1 MAPSDNGKQSSGK
14 RLRLFIA
21 LDLPGE
27 VRRGIVRWGDHE
39 LADPALRPVEEDA
52 LHVTLVFLGHRPE
65 EEVEPLARLVTAL
78 RHTAPRAALTG
89 VSRVGGR
96 RPRLFALDAES
107 HEAVRL
113 QADLVAAGKEAGLIE
128 PEERPFWPHV
138 TVARVRSE
146 RPGSRRPARVA
157 DPPGEFPES
166 LRKPFKCV
174 RVTLYRSLTGPAGA
188 EYVPLAQVE
197 LPERAALR

>member
-1 MAPSDNGKQSSGK
+1 MSFNGK

-21 LDLPGE
+21 LDLPAE

-39 LADPALRPVEEDA
+39 LADPALRPGDEEA
-52 LHVTLVFLGHRPE
+52 LHVTLAFLGSRPE
-65 EEVEPLARLVTAL
+65 EEVESLARLVGGL
-78 RHTAPRAALTG
+78 RHPAVRLALTG
-89 VSRVGGR
+89 VSNVGGR

-107 HEAVRL
+107 HEAVAL
-113 QADLVAAGKEAGLIE
+113 QAKLVAAGKEAGLIE

-146 RPGSRRPARVA
+146 RPGSRKPARVA
-157 DPPGEFPES
+157 NPPGEFPET
-166 LRKPFKCV
+166 LRKPFGCV

-197 LPERAALR
+197 LPQRAAVR

>member
-1 MAPSDNGKQSSGK
+1 MTDAQK

-21 LDLPGE
+21 LDLPAA

-39 LADPALRPVEEDA
+39 LADPALRPVDEEA
-52 LHVTLVFLGHRPE
+52 LHVTLAFLGHRPE
-65 EEVEPLARLVTAL
+65 EEVEPLARLVGAL
-78 RHTAPRAALTG
+78 RTPAPRLALTG
-89 VSRVGGR
+89 VSRMGGR

-107 HEAVRL
+107 HEAVAL
-113 QADLVAAGKEAGLIE
+113 QAELAAAGREAGLIE

-138 TVARVRSE
+138 TVARVRSD
-146 RPGSRRPARVA
+146 RRGSRRPARVA
-157 DPPGEFPES
+157 DPPGELPEA
-166 LRKPFKCV
+166 LRKPFDCV

-197 LPERAALR
+197 LPERAAVR

>member
-1 MAPSDNGKQSSGK
+1 MAPATSGK

-21 LDLPGE
+21 LDLPAE
-27 VRRGIVRWGDHE
+27 VRRQIVRWGDHE
-39 LADPALRPVEEDA
+39 LADPALRPVDEGA
-52 LHVTLVFLGHRPE
+52 LHVTLAFLGPRPE
-65 EEVEPLARLVTAL
+65 SEVEPLARLLSGL
-78 RHTAPRAALTG
+78 RHPAPRLALGG
-89 VSRVGGR
+89 VSPIGGR

-107 HEAVRL
+107 P
-113 QADLVAAGKEAGLIE
+113 DAAGLHAELVGAGREAGLIE

-146 RPGSRRPARVA
+146 SRRPARVA
-157 DPPGEFPES
+157 KPPGEFPEN
-166 LRKPFKCV
+166 LRKPFRAV

-197 LPERAALR
+197 LPEKAAVR